1 MLNFTCTT
9 CSKQGYACLCNG
21 SPGNASGEKKAS
33 DWYWYQQIL
42 QIAVSDVSHWSHS
55 RLNNLFLYFLQSV
68 QCMAAVEKS
77 CQKVILPTKIST
89 TCDMQFTQTITTNCL
104 KLHTYLFQTARRQR
118 KVQRLNAGRSYST
131 SLSPSSCLLPVPG
144 STVSNPHS
152 NLSPSTLTGLVF
164 QLWPI
169 SWQPFIKNRFQKSP
183 IPINQ
188 TAEMSLFTAP
198 HFQRPVSITSS
209 NFKFICTAW
218 VQRPGPDD
226 AVNKT
231 LYTSS
236 NTYSFYTHTHVHISS
251 TYLPPHLFCSRCH
264 CHCRWA
270 GSKCR
275 NLGLECCCYS
285 RDCTAEAWKK
295 DYIRL
300 QQSGG
305 QSSDK
310 EGKKNPTKLP
320 SD

>member
-131 SLSPSSCLLPVPG
+131 SLSPSSCLYQAPLLAIHTATWAPPLWLG
-144 STVSNPHS
+144 SYFSSGPLVGNRLLKTDFRKA
-152 NLSPSTLTGLVF
+152 LSL
-164 QLWPI
+164 
-169 SWQPFIKNRFQKSP
+169 
-183 IPINQ
+183 
-188 TAEMSLFTAP
+188 
-198 HFQRPVSITSS
+198 
-209 NFKFICTAW
+209 
-218 VQRPGPDD
+218 
-226 AVNKT
+226 
-231 LYTSS
+231 
-236 NTYSFYTHTHVHISS
+236 
-251 TYLPPHLFCSRCH
+251 
-264 CHCRWA
+264 
-270 GSKCR
+270 
-275 NLGLECCCYS
+275 
-285 RDCTAEAWKK
+285 
-295 DYIRL
+295 
-300 QQSGG
+300 
-305 QSSDK
+305 
-310 EGKKNPTKLP
+310 
-320 SD
+320 